1 MEKSSIGSLE
11 SLSDIG
17 LRGGVD
23 MRPTLI
29 RVLTDLYMQ
38 KLRHTPDE
46 ERHYTELALRLLETV
61 DVATRAAVAA
71 RLARHLAPPLRVLQ
85 YLVND
90 LPEVAGPLRA
100 HPLLQQGD
108 AAPALAHPV
117 HVTAVVVNA
126 APGLQPEL
134 QPDVPDEPAAPD
146 DAIAPATARELNDLF
161 IAADDYE
168 RRLIVLNLPVVAP
181 LPAGRVNIVRVPAV
195 GQRLEAAA
203 LSGNRDEF
211 AQQLASALH
220 ISREQARLIARDS
233 LGEPIAIALKALGVP
248 RHLVYRILLF
258 VNPMVGQS
266 VERVHNLALLFDEM
280 TVEAAEGM
288 VAIWQALPAGERAAA
303 KHQPLLSPDDAAPR
317 ARGTPAQR
325 VSAVASSKDR
335 REAS

>member
-1 MEKSSIGSLE
+1 MKTLSFGSLE

-61 DVATRAAVAA
+61 DVPTRAAVAS
-71 RLARHLAPPLRVLQ
+71 RLARHLSPPLRVLQ
-85 YLVND
+85 RLVND
-90 LPEVAGPLRA
+90 LPEVAAPLRG
-100 HPLLQQGD
+100 HPLLQAANAA
-108 AAPALAHPV
+108 AAPAQPAEGTP
-117 HVTAVVVNA
+117 ADAA
-126 APGLQPEL
+126 APN
-134 QPDVPDEPAAPD
+134 
-146 DAIAPATARELNDLF
+146 DAIAPATATELNELF

-181 LPAGRVNIVRVPAV
+181 MPAGSVKVVRNPAI

-211 AQQLASALH
+211 AQQLALALH

-233 LGEPIAIALKALGVP
+233 LGEPIAIALKALAVP
-248 RHLVYRILLF
+248 RQLVYRILLF

-266 VERVHNLALLFDEM
+266 VERVHNLALLFDEI

-288 VAIWQALPAGERAAA
+288 VAIWQALPQGERTAAR
-303 KHQPLLSPDDAAPR
+303 HQPLHSHDDTALRGR
-317 ARGTPAQR
+317 ATTTAQRTPA
-325 VSAVASSKDR
+325 AALPKDR